1 MKTKWALLIPL
12 MTMIMAI
19 GPNTTYAA
27 KSQPGLGENA
37 DDFIAGI
44 PAGVKVIPDIAY
56 REGNE
61 AWKLDLAMPKERGDA
76 PRPAIIYIH
85 GGGWRSGDKRKN
97 NFLGPTLEFAA
108 KGYVCITANYRLS
121 GEAPMPACIEDVKC
135 AVRWLRAHAKEYN
148 VDPDRLGAYGNSAG
162 AHLVAMLG
170 LCPRSAGLEG
180 DGSWQEHSSM
190 VQAVV
195 CSATPTNFPFKRRET
210 QERTDSTRRKSLMSS
225 LFAGPEETLQQRLRQ
240 ASPMT
245 YVTADAPPFL
255 IIHGTTD
262 RTVPVSQSD
271 ELTKALREAGAKD
284 VTYMRIDG
292 AGHGVFGQNI
302 EQMGPAR
309 EAFFARTLKNKGVPN
324 QGRSA
329 QQKTATLFERN
340 DRNKDGQ
347 LSRQEFPEATRWL
360 FDRIDTDKDG
370 LISLQEDVTYRK
382 SRSSRR
388 QTSERTTQQQ
398 SDRSRQSQLPAGSK
412 VERDIVYAR
421 VGDRELFLD
430 LCLPAKGPAP
440 LPVIV
445 WVHGGGWRKGSKNTG
460 SRARGM
466 LDRGY
471 AVVDVGYRLSGEA
484 IFPAQVEDCKAAVRW
499 VRANATKYGLDPDRI
514 GAWGSSAGG
523 HLVAFLGT
531 AGDVREFDTETNTEY
546 SSRVQAVCDW
556 YGPTDFLQMD
566 KHSLKDSRLI
576 HDVANSPESQL
587 VGGPIQEKPY
597 RSLARKANPITY
609 VTKDDPPFLIM
620 HGDKD
625 MSVPVHQ
632 SELLYDA
639 LKKVGVDATLYVVKG
654 AGHGLRDGEESSEEL
669 FETVAEFFDKHL
681 KTPRPRSR
689 TRARS
694 RPQLRPPT
702 HADVKYGSHERN
714 VLDFYQAESDKP
726 TPLVV
731 YIHGG
736 GFRGGSKRSLN
747 AGTLRELLDA
757 GISVAAIQYRLVS
770 DKPLPA
776 AHHDSLRALQ
786 FIRSKAK
793 QWNIDKTR
801 VGAFGGSAGAQIC
814 MWLAFHD
821 EMAEPSSR
829 DPVQR
834 ESSRL
839 TCVATSGGQTTM
851 DFNWWMRWIPEYAKP
866 HRDRTEV
873 FGDVT
878 DKELHKV
885 IRDISAL
892 SLITSDDPP
901 IFMSYS
907 MKPDDPVPADSSRS
921 QGWKVHHVMFGVKL
935 KEKMDKLG
943 VEADLKYPGAQT
955 TYRSNAGFFITKL
968 TRDNE

>member
-1 MKTKWALLIPL
+1 MNTMKDKWALLIPL
-12 MTMIMAI
+12 MAMIMAI
-19 GPNTTYAA
+19 CPNTTYAA
-27 KSQPGLGENA
+27 KSQPRLKENA
-37 DDFIAGI
+37 DDFIANI

-56 REGNE
+56 RKGRSK
-61 AWKLDLAMPKERGDA
+61 AWRLDLAMPKEPGDQ
-76 PRPAIIYIH
+76 PRPAIVFVH

-97 NFLGPTLEFAA
+97 NFLGPTLEFAT
-108 KGYVCITANYRLS
+108 KGYVCITINYRLS

-135 AVRWLRAHAKEYN
+135 AVRWLRAQAEEYN
-148 VDPDRLGAYGNSAG
+148 VDPDRIGAYGNSAG

-180 DGSWQEHSSM
+180 DGPWQGYSSM

-195 CSATPTNFPFKRRET
+195 CSATPTNFPFRRREA
-210 QERTDSTRRKSLMSS
+210 QKTDSTRRRSLMSS
-225 LFAGPEETLQQRLRQ
+225 LFAGPEETLQHRLRQ

-255 IIHGTTD
+255 IIHGTAD

-271 ELTKALREAGAKD
+271 ELVKALRNAGAKD

-309 EAFFARTLKNKGVPN
+309 EAFFERTIGHKAIKAPSNQRASKQPN
-324 QGRSA
+324 Q
-329 QQKTATLFERN
+329 
-340 DRNKDGQ
+340 
-347 LSRQEFPEATRWL
+347 
-360 FDRIDTDKDG
+360 
-370 LISLQEDVTYRK
+370 RK
-382 SRSSRR
+382 NRR
-388 QTSERTTQQQ
+388 QQ
-398 SDRSRQSQLPAGSK
+398 SSRSRQAQLPAGTK

-421 VGDRELFLD
+421 VGERKLLLD
-430 LCLPAKGPAP
+430 LYLPAKGSTS

-445 WVHGGGWRKGSKNTG
+445 WVHGGGWRSGSKGSG
-460 SRARGM
+460 GRARPM
-466 LDRGY
+466 LNRGY

-499 VRANATKYGLDPDRI
+499 VRANAAKYGLDPDRI

-531 AGDVREFDTETNTEY
+531 AGDVREFDTRTNAEY
-546 SSRVQAVCDW
+546 SSHVQAVCDW

-566 KHSLKDSRLI
+566 KHSLKGSRLI
-576 HDVANSPESQL
+576 HDAANSPESLL

-597 RSLARKANPITY
+597 RALARKANPITY

-625 MSVPVHQ
+625 MSVPLHQ

-639 LKKVGVDATLYVVKG
+639 LNKAGIDATLHVVKG
-654 AGHGLRDGEESSEEL
+654 AGHGLRDGQEKPEKL
-669 FETVAEFFDKHL
+669 FEIVAAFFDRHL
-681 KTPRPRSR
+681 KRDTARREPVQKPRADSRSR
-689 TRARS
+689 RQARK

-702 HADVKYGSHERN
+702 HADVKYGPHERN

-726 TPLVV
+726 TPLAVF
-731 YIHGG
+731 IHGG
-736 GFRGGSKRSLN
+736 GFRGGSKKSLN
-747 AGTLRELLDA
+747 AGTLQELLKA
-757 GISVAAIQYRLVS
+757 GISVAAVEYRLVS

-821 EMAEPSSR
+821 EMADPSSR

-839 TCVATSGGQTTM
+839 TCVATNGGQTTM
-851 DFNWWMRWIPEYAKP
+851 DFDWWTRWIPEYAKP

-878 DKELHKV
+878 DEELHKV
-885 IRDISAL
+885 IKDISAL

-901 IFMSYS
+901 ILMSYG
-907 MKPDDPVPADSSRS
+907 MKPDDPVPANPSRVL
-921 QGWKVHHVMFGVKL
+921 GWKVHHVLFGVKL

-943 VEADLKYPGAQT
+943 IEADLKYPGAQT
-955 TYRSNAGFFITKL
+955 TYRSNAEFFITKL
-968 TRDNE
+968 KPDNE